1 MAIDDVISLSDS
13 QHHSLIAMMIS
24 IQRRLENV
32 AKRDAEY
39 DFLTHSVRYLSTSS
53 GRQVPVENW
62 MITSLDVEFGP
73 EIGSGG

>member
-1 MAIDDVISLSDS
+1 
-13 QHHSLIAMMIS
+13 MMIS
-24 IQRRLENV
+24 LQRRLENV
-32 AKRDAEY
+32 TKRDAEY
-39 DFLTHSVRYLSTSS
+39 DFLTHSVRYLSTNS